1 MIYSFLLSLL
11 FFVLGFGV
19 FANESAEL
27 NLARSI
33 SDELINSVREVLLK
47 EIQKGGVIGAVQV
60 CSEMS
65 QEIIKKH
72 QQKHNVYIRRISE
85 KYRNKENAPD
95 KYELNILK
103 KLSSMKDIPAEYY
116 EIVQEKD
123 GKYLR
128 YFKTITIQPVC
139 LYCHGKNEIP
149 DDVRNF
155 LKQKYPDDKATGYSV
170 GELRGAVSVKLKIK
184 DDTRN

>member
-1 MIYSFLLSLL
+1 MSYIFLSLI

-19 FANESAEL
+19 FANESSEL

-47 EIQKGGVIGAVQV
+47 EIEKGGVIGAVQV
-60 CSEMS
+60 CSQMS

-72 QQKHNVYIRRISE
+72 QQRHNVYIRRISE
-85 KYRNKENAPD
+85 KFRNNQNAPD
-95 KYELNILK
+95 KYELSVLR
-103 KLSSMKDIPAEYY
+103 KLSSMKEIPTEYY
-116 EIVQEKD
+116 EIVQEGD

-149 DDVRNF
+149 EDVRSF

-184 DDTRN
+184 DDSKN